1 MRDAVRKYLIDTAIG
16 VAIAFIACVS
26 QGIFKTES
34 TVDTIR
40 ILCDGFF
47 AAAMLLL
54 AAGGLQWT
62 YNGGVMD
69 GLGFSFKMAFS
80 RIRGDLESSQMTCS
94 GDCADFL
101 CDLLRNS
108 IMQSAPPAGG
118 ALCRQTER
126 TPMQLT
132 RPHWGSFMRKER

>member
-26 QGIFKTES
+26 PGIFKAES

-80 RIRGDLESSQMTCS
+80 RIRGDFESSHMTFS
-94 GDCADFL
+94 EYRERREKKSSTPAY
-101 CDLLRNS
+101 LLL
-108 IMQSAPPAGG
+108 AGASHLVI
-118 ALCRQTER
+118 ALIFFAIYYGIQ
-126 TPMQLT
+126 
-132 RPHWGSFMRKER
+132 